1 MDTAEERMDAVR
13 AVAEDFAAAAPGF
26 APRAIVV
33 LGSGLAGVARR
44 LDVTA
49 ELSFGDVRGYALPG
63 VPGHAG
69 RFVFG
74 RVGGVP
80 VICSIGRLHG
90 YEGHSA
96 ERIALP
102 VRAARLLGADT
113 LVATNASGSVSDRV
127 RPGDL
132 MLVTDHIN
140 LTGTSPFTGANLA
153 ELGPRFPVMA
163 GAYSPLLAELA
174 RACAAEAGIPLAEG
188 VYAALPGPA
197 FETPAE
203 VRMLAALG
211 ADVVGMSTVHEV
223 LAACHAGMETL
234 AFSGVTNAAGSAGGH
249 DEVLDTASRIA
260 ERLGELLLA
269 ILSRL

>member
-13 AVAEDFAAAAPGF
+13 AVAEDFASAAPGF
-26 APRAIVV
+26 EPRAIVV
-33 LGSGLAGVARR
+33 LGSGLAGVARK
-44 LDVTA
+44 LEVTA

-74 RVGGVP
+74 HAGAVP
-80 VICSIGRLHG
+80 VICSVGRLHG

-102 VRAARLLGADT
+102 VRAARLLGAAT
-113 LVATNASGSVSDRV
+113 LVATNASGAVSDRV
-127 RPGDL
+127 APGDL
-132 MLVTDHIN
+132 MLLTDHIN
-140 LTGTSPFTGANLA
+140 LTGSSPLTGANLA
-153 ELGPRFPVMA
+153 DLGPRFPSMA
-163 GAYSPLLAELA
+163 DAYSPRLAELA
-174 RACAAEAGIPLAEG
+174 RECAADAGIPLAEG

-203 VRMLAALG
+203 ARMLAAMG
-211 ADVVGMSTVHEV
+211 ADVAGMSTVHEV
-223 LAACHAGMETL
+223 LAAAHAGMETV
-234 AFSGVTNAAGSAGGH
+234 AFSGVTNVAGSPGGH
-249 DEVLDTASRIA
+249 DEVLEIA
-260 ERLGELLLA
+260 LGMAETLGDLLLA